1 MTRPPAVRL
10 LLALALLL
18 LVPADPA
25 HAAGDGVAWV
35 RAAHLVPDVGAA
47 RVDLAPLDGTPGT
60 KILMTPGAGYGDV
73 TDYQKVA
80 PGSYTLT
87 VRPSAGSIAPLLS
100 RQFTV
105 RKGRAV
111 TLAIVGT
118 ASAPR
123 LATLVDDLTPPARG
137 AANVRVLPAVSLA
150 DHVSV
155 QAVGGPALV
164 QGAAIGQ
171 VTGYRSVPA
180 GRWTLRVRGDD
191 DPATTGSVRLGAGGV
206 YTVVVLDGSAGRL
219 RTKVFTDASGVGAA
233 PAGGAQTGGGGTAG
247 QAPGSIEVRAWTT
260 AAGFAALLL
269 LALGLAR
276 RVVGRSR
283 RRE

>member
-1 MTRPPAVRL
+1 M
-10 LLALALLL
+10 
-18 LVPADPA
+18 
-25 HAAGDGVAWV
+25 
-35 RAAHLVPDVGAA
+35 
-47 RVDLAPLDGTPGT
+47 
-60 KILMTPGAGYGDV
+60 
-73 TDYQKVA
+73 
-80 PGSYTLT
+80 
-87 VRPSAGSIAPLLS
+87 
-100 RQFTV
+100 
-105 RKGRAV
+105 
-111 TLAIVGT
+111 
-118 ASAPR
+118 
-123 LATLVDDLTPPARG
+123 
-137 AANVRVLPAVSLA
+137 RVLPAVSLA